1 MNGCKY
7 FLYLLV
13 IFILK
18 VCCFFGR
25 MCGGIIFEKIFE
37 LKVCCFFGTMRG
49 GITFELLL
57 VVNIRYVKIVKK
69 VRMRIFDDFVGK
81 LKLKIKECY
90 ELI

>member
-1 MNGCKY
+1 MLFFWKNVWRKK
-7 FLYLLV
+7 FEK
-13 IFILK
+13 IFELK

-25 MCGGIIFEKIFE
+25 MCGGI
-37 LKVCCFFGTMRG
+37 V
-49 GITFELLL
+49 FELLL
-57 VVNIRYVKIVKK
+57 VVKIRYVKIVKK